1 MIVLKV
7 LADLRLKL
15 CAGIM
20 IGPAECES
28 DAHSFTV
35 ILALSDKILNTIPKL
50 EVKLSAKS

>member
-7 LADLRLKL
+7 LMDLRLKL
-15 CAGIM
+15 CAGII

-35 ILALSDKILNTIPKL
+35 ILAFSDKVLSTISKL